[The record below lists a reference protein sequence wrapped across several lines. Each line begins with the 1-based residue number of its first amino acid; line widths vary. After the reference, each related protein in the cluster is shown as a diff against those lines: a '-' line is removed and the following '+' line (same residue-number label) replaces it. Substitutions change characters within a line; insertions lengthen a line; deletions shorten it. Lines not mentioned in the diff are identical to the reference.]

1 MAAMFWNMIYG
12 NNSEQK
18 DLNALVQKNDL
29 EGLLKVDRIKNE
41 LTNNSSQV
49 THYFAKPETVSRLLD
64 ILYDPSPDP
73 EKRQLNTAAN
83 DIFMCD
89 NSLIM
94 DTIANNP

>member
-12 NNSEQK
+12 NNNEQK

-64 ILYDPSPDP
+64 ILYDPNPDA
-73 EKRQLNTAAN
+73 ERR
-83 DIFMCD
+83 
-89 NSLIM
+89 
-94 DTIANNP
+94 